1 MKLKKNYIKN
11 KIWKLAVDP
20 GGNKITGVTDLKTPN
35 GELQVL
41 KYSTN
46 QYYHDCKINEKNCLM
61 KGYYEERINV
71 EGSMLSLVILKSRQ
85 KVWGL

>member
-1 MKLKKNYIKN
+1 MKFKKNYIKN
-11 KIWKLAVDP
+11 KIGKLTVDP

-85 KVWGL
+85 KV